1 MNKEIKVWKC
11 EKCGKSYLSQEV
23 ADNCCKDKKGY
34 TCRVC
39 GCDTKL
45 YFLICDTCC
54 NKERF
59 EKAKKVKYSE
69 YEVGYLWDENQEK
82 YFRDKDELEEKY
94 EEDALEEEGAFEE
107 ELSFDPK
114 AIPTWCYGCTEKPF
128 EINIDGAIENA
139 EEEMYEDFNDI
150 NDEQELRDFVKA
162 WNAKQ
167 TGKSYES
174 DYGIVVLLNE

>member
-1 MNKEIKVWKC
+1 MSKEIKAWKC

-45 YFLICDTCC
+45 YFLICDTCY

-69 YEVGYLWDENQEK
+69 YVVECLWDETKNE
-82 YFRDKDELEEKY
+82 YFRDEEALEERY
-94 EEDALEEEGAFEE
+94 EEDAYDEKGEYTE
-107 ELSFDPK
+107 PQ
-114 AIPTWCYGCTEKPF
+114 IPTWCYGCTEKPF
-128 EINIDGAIENA
+128 EIDIESAIESA
-139 EEEMYEDFNDI
+139 EEEMYDDFDDI
-150 NDEQELRDFVKA
+150 TDKQELRDFVKA

-167 TGKSYES
+167 SGESYES